1 MQKQIHL
8 APQTAEE
15 DAYTPSSATSTREF
29 KILRKRV
36 AEDKAQL
43 LAQITVNAEQI
54 QLMASKTYV
63 DGIKANLEASI
74 TVNADAIALKA
85 SQSELNSLGD
95 RVTTA
100 ESTLTIQ
107 ADAIATKVSTTDL
120 NTTLTNYSTITQTS
134 TAISTYVGAN
144 VYTKDEINTTLGSY
158 STITQTAASIAT
170 RVATTDY
177 NGNTIA
183 SLINQTATT
192 ITINAAKINL
202 SGYVTF
208 SNLSTSGQTT
218 INGANISTGTL
229 SADRIIVGSSL
240 GGAGKIYLG
249 SDYISL
255 HGNSTSDATLNLVS
269 SGGTARIY
277 SRSIGGQ
284 PTISMDRALYVDGGV
299 YASGGVVPRAD
310 NTYSVGFNTARW
322 VDVWAVDGTINTS
335 DMTDK
340 KDIKKLE
347 NSSVAFIK
355 ALKPVKFKWKKGK
368 REHLGFLAQE
378 VKQAMDATIGDAGI
392 FVDPSIGGEEGH
404 QGLRYAEFISPI
416 IDTLQNVL
424 GRLEALE
431 NEVRN

>member
-15 DAYTPSSATSTREF
+15 DAYSPSSAVSSREF

-36 AEDKAQL
+36 SEDKTEL
-43 LAQITVNAEQI
+43 LAQITVNA
-54 QLMASKTYV
+54 
-63 DGIKANLEASI
+63 GN
-74 TVNADAIALKA
+74 IALK
-85 SQSELNSLGD
+85 
-95 RVTTA
+95 
-100 ESTLTIQ
+100 
-107 ADAIATKVSTTDL
+107 VS
-120 NTTLTNYSTITQTS
+120 S
-134 TAISTYVGAN
+134 
-144 VYTKDEINTTLGSY
+144 
-158 STITQTAASIAT
+158 
-170 RVATTDY
+170 TDY

-192 ITINAAKINL
+192 IQISAAKINL
-202 SGYVTF
+202 TGYITAT
-208 SNLSTSGQTT
+208 NLATAGQTT
-218 INGANISTGTL
+218 INGGNITTGTL
-229 SADRIIVGSSL
+229 SADRIYGGTINGSVVNVTNLNASNINAGSLSVGRLQVGTSL
-240 GGAGKIYLG
+240 GDAGKIYFG

-255 HGNSTSDATLNLVS
+255 YGNSTSDATLNLVS
-269 SGGTARIY
+269 SGGTARVY

-299 YASGGVVPRAD
+299 YASGGVIPRAD
-310 NTYSVGFNTARW
+310 NTYNLGFSSARW

-392 FVDPSIGGEEGH
+392 FVDPSVGGEEGH

-424 GRLEALE
+424 RRLEVIE
-431 NEVRN
+431 NEVHN

>member
-1 MQKQIHL
+1 MTIKKNIYL
-8 APQTAEE
+8 SPQTAENTQH
-15 DAYTPSSATSTREF
+15 DNSRAVSVRDF
-29 KILRKRV
+29 KILRQRT
-36 AEDKAQL
+36 AEDGAKLQ
-43 LAQITVNAEQI
+43 AQITVNADEI
-54 QLMASKTYV
+54 ALRATKTYV
-63 DGIKANLEASI
+63 DGQDANLQSQI
-74 TVNADAIALKA
+74 TVQAGQI
-85 SQSELNSLGD
+85 SL
-95 RVTTA
+95 
-100 ESTLTIQ
+100 
-107 ADAIATKVSTTDL
+107 KVS
-120 NTTLTNYSTITQTS
+120 S
-134 TAISTYVGAN
+134 
-144 VYTKDEINTTLGSY
+144 
-158 STITQTAASIAT
+158 
-170 RVATTDY
+170 TDY

-192 ITINAAKINL
+192 IAISASKINL
-202 SGYVTF
+202 TGYVTLT
-208 SNLSTSGQTT
+208 NLSTAGQTT
-218 INGANISTGTL
+218 INGGNITTGTF
-229 SADRIIVGSSL
+229 SADRIHGGTINGSVVNVTNLNASNINAGSLSVGRLQVGTSL
-240 GGAGKIYLG
+240 GDAGKIYFG

-255 HGNSTSDATLNLVS
+255 YGNSTSDATLNLVS

-284 PTISMDRALYVDGGV
+284 PTISLDRALYVDGGV
-299 YASGGVVPRAD
+299 YASGGVIPRAD
-310 NTYSVGFNTARW
+310 DAYNIGFGSARW

-416 IDTLQNVL
+416 VDTLQNVL
-424 GRLEALE
+424 GRLEVIE
-431 NEVRN
+431 NEKRN

>member
-43 LAQITVNAEQI
+43 LAQITVNADEI
-54 QLMASKTYV
+54 QLKASKTYV
-63 DGIKANLEASI
+63 DGQVSSLQSQI
-74 TVNADAIALKA
+74 TVNAGNIALK
-85 SQSELNSLGD
+85 
-95 RVTTA
+95 
-100 ESTLTIQ
+100 
-107 ADAIATKVSTTDL
+107 VS
-120 NTTLTNYSTITQTS
+120 S
-134 TAISTYVGAN
+134 
-144 VYTKDEINTTLGSY
+144 
-158 STITQTAASIAT
+158 
-170 RVATTDY
+170 TDY

-192 ITINAAKINL
+192 IQISAAKINL
-202 SGYVTF
+202 TGYITAT
-208 SNLSTSGQTT
+208 NLATAGQTT
-218 INGANISTGTL
+218 INGGNITTGTL
-229 SADRIIVGSSL
+229 SADRIYGGTINGSVVNITNLNASNINAGSLSVGRLQVGTSL
-240 GGAGKIYLG
+240 GDAGKIYFG
-249 SDYISL
+249 ADYISL
-255 HGNSTSDATLNLVS
+255 YGNSTSDATLNLVS
-269 SGGTARIY
+269 SGGTARVY

-299 YASGGVVPRAD
+299 YASGGVIPRAD
-310 NTYSVGFNTARW
+310 NTYNLGFSSTRW

-368 REHLGFLAQE
+368 REHLGFLAQD

-392 FVDPSIGGEEGH
+392 FVDPSVGGEEGH

-424 GRLEALE
+424 RRLEVIE